1 MATLSAPSMQEAI
14 DLAGQAVANGNA
26 IRYTVTQGKV
36 EVETDQG
43 WQTWWPEDVP
53 YTPEQYL

>member
-1 MATLSAPSMQEAI
+1 MAEPISPSMQEAI
-14 DLAGQAVANGNA
+14 DLARQAVANGDA

-36 EVETDQG
+36 EVESDQG
-43 WQTWWPEDVP
+43 WQTWWPEDVR

>member
-1 MATLSAPSMQEAI
+1 MAALISPSRQEAI
-14 DLAGQAVANGNA
+14 DLARQAVADGDA

-43 WQTWWPEDVP
+43 WQTWWPEDVS